1 MRTFIFAAVIAGMAA
16 PLAASAE
23 EMSGAEI
30 VVIRPSDLKPTKQ
43 GIPIFKGISGQ
54 NAGAKGISMNK
65 VVIPP
70 GGAAKAHTQRGHET
84 AVSRTKARLRPASGQ
99 A

>member
-23 EMSGAEI
+23 EMSGAAI
-30 VVIRPSDLKPTKQ
+30 VVIRPSDLTPTTQ
-43 GIPIFKGISGQ
+43 GIPIFTRISGQ
-54 NAGAKGISMNK
+54 HSAANVLSLHT

-70 GGAAKAHTQRGHET
+70 
-84 AVSRTKARLRPASGQ
+84 
-99 A
+99 